1 MNKRYLAITTIAI
14 LALIAGLA
22 GRTKPNYPDDPRFRP
37 WRIGAAISYNYPAG
51 ITEAYGVNY
60 QEDWTSMMLP
70 YGGLLQSRYKMEKY
84 REYTYPDYDGYAI
97 PLGVPVNFTRGQLGS
112 GIKSLPDELY
122 LYWGSHGFRY
132 ATVVKVT
139 AQIKAAIV
147 KPYPEY
153 PEEPEGPTCYQTD
166 FMFGLLPD
174 GRAKM
179 WLKGCAYITY
189 IGEYSA
195 TKAVPV
201 PPPAPKKEPEPLT
214 PEQLKER
221 AERYERL
228 GITELMADRPKQ
240 EPPKIHPR
248 PSLDDPIPWD
258 KVNQVW
264 YNPGYKVQNLAD
276 VVPSTPE

>member
-14 LALIAGLA
+14 LALIAGLI

-97 PLGVPVNFTRGQLGS
+97 PLGVPVNFTSRQLGT

-132 ATVVKVT
+132 ATVVKIT
-139 AQIKAAIV
+139 AQIKAAMV
-147 KPYPEY
+147 TPYPSVISSK
-153 PEEPEGPTCYQTD
+153 EGATCYQTE
-166 FMFGLLPD
+166 FMFGFLPD
-174 GRAKM
+174 GRTKL
-179 WLKGCAYITY
+179 WLDGCGILTY
-189 IGEYSA
+189 VGEYSA

-214 PEQLKER
+214 AEQIEQFGHLLFDTKPKK
-221 AERYERL
+221 
-228 GITELMADRPKQ
+228 RPQ
-240 EPPKIHPR
+240 PPKMYPR

>member
-1 MNKRYLAITTIAI
+1 MNKRYLAIATIAT
-14 LALIAGLA
+14 LALVVGLV

-37 WRIGAAISYNYPAG
+37 WRIGAAISYNYPASVN
-51 ITEAYGVNY
+51 EAYGINY

-70 YGGLLQSRYKMEKY
+70 FGGLLQSRYRMDKY
-84 REYTYPDYDGYAI
+84 REYTYPEYDGYAL
-97 PLGVPVNFTRGQLGS
+97 PLALPINFTSRQIGT

-122 LYWGSHGFRY
+122 IYWGSHGFRY

-139 AQIKAAIV
+139 AQIKAAMV
-147 KPYPEY
+147 TPYPSVISSK
-153 PEEPEGPTCYQTD
+153 EGATCYQTE
-166 FMFGLLPD
+166 FMFGFLPD
-174 GRAKM
+174 GRAKL
-179 WLKGCAYITY
+179 WLDGCGVLTY
-189 IGEYSA
+189 VGEYSA
-195 TKAVPV
+195 SKAVPI
-201 PPPAPKKEPEPLT
+201 PPPAPEKEPEPLT

-221 AERYERL
+221 AERYEKL
-228 GITELMADRPKQ
+228 GITELMADKPKQ

-264 YNPGYKVQNLAD
+264 YNPGYKVQNLED

>member
-97 PLGVPVNFTRGQLGS
+97 PLGVPVNFTSRQIGT

-139 AQIKAAIV
+139 AQIKAAMV
-147 KPYPEY
+147 TPYPSVISSK
-153 PEEPEGPTCYQTD
+153 EGATCYQTV
-166 FMFGLLPD
+166 FMFGFLPD
-174 GRAKM
+174 GRTKL
-179 WLKGCAYITY
+179 WLDGCGILTY
-189 IGEYSA
+189 VGEYSA

-214 PEQLKER
+214 PEQIEQFGHLLFDTKPKK
-221 AERYERL
+221 
-228 GITELMADRPKQ
+228 RPQ
-240 EPPKIHPR
+240 PPKMYPR

>member
-14 LALIAGLA
+14 LALIAGLV
-22 GRTKPNYPDDPRFRP
+22 GRAKPNYPDDPRFRP
-37 WRIGAAISYNYPAG
+37 WRIGAAISYNYPASVN
-51 ITEAYGVNY
+51 EAYGVNY

-70 YGGLLQSRYKMEKY
+70 YGGLGSPLRYNMDKY

-97 PLGVPVNFTRGQLGS
+97 PLGVPVNFIPDQLGS

-122 LYWGSHGFRY
+122 IYWGLNGFRY

-139 AQIKAAIV
+139 AQIKAAMT
-147 KPYPEY
+147 KPYPHIRLDNQN
-153 PEEPEGPTCYQTD
+153 CYQTV
-166 FMFGLLPD
+166 FMFGFLPEGRTKLWLD
-174 GRAKM
+174 GCGI
-179 WLKGCAYITY
+179 LTY
-189 IGEYSA
+189 VGEYSA

-201 PPPAPKKEPEPLT
+201 PPLPEKELEPLT
-214 PEQLKER
+214 PEQIEQFGHLLFDTKPKK
-221 AERYERL
+221 
-228 GITELMADRPKQ
+228 RPQ
-240 EPPKIHPR
+240 PPKMYPR

>member
-14 LALIAGLA
+14 LALITGLV

-37 WRIGAAISYNYPAG
+37 WRIGAAISYNYPASVN
-51 ITEAYGVNY
+51 EAYGVNY

-97 PLGVPVNFTRGQLGS
+97 PLGVPVNFTSRQIGT

-195 TKAVPV
+195 SKAVPI
-201 PPPAPKKEPEPLT
+201 PPPAPEKELEPLT
-214 PEQLKER
+214 PEQIEQFGHLLFDTKPKK
-221 AERYERL
+221 
-228 GITELMADRPKQ
+228 RPQ
-240 EPPKIHPR
+240 PPKMYPR

-264 YNPGYKVQNLAD
+264 YNPSYKVQNLAD